1 MRFITGIAV
10 RNRTVTVLAII
21 IVLTSGIFAYN
32 SLRVELFPEIEFP
45 LVTVTTSYP
54 SANPDAV
61 VRDVTAPI
69 ERAISGTGGLESVQS
84 TTFEGNSLVL
94 ATFTY
99 GTDMANAANQIEAA
113 VNNISFVGGVEEPSV
128 GRFNP
133 DQFPVIQFSVIS
145 DRNPAELE
153 GIIQSSI
160 LPAIS
165 DIEGVLQVRVAG
177 EIEQRVQITA
187 DPDRM
192 TANGV
197 SLFQISSAL
206 RDNNVSLPAG
216 AIFDGRQAVLAKTT
230 HTFNS
235 IDDLKSLVVGMSESE
250 PVLLGDV
257 ADVSLGAAAPRSIS
271 RTNGKPSVGV
281 SVIKEAEAN
290 TIDVT
295 TAVQDALDGLGGLPS
310 DLEIVIVSN
319 QGPSIQSQIDALLRE
334 AMFGFLFAVTVVFAF
349 MVSFRPTILRGLFN
363 TLRPTIVIAM
373 SIPMSIFTGVL
384 LMSWQDLS
392 LNFMTLG
399 GLAIS
404 VGRVVDDAIVVLE
417 NVYRHIQ
424 AGRERWRAALE
435 ATAEVGPAI
444 FASTMTTIVVF
455 APLAFIQGLVGAFFA
470 PFALTVSFALVASLL
485 VALTAV
491 PVLGAYLLRPGDL
504 PDAVEEEEDVFLQ
517 ETWMQRLYT
526 PIIRWTLR
534 HKAITV
540 VSALVLTL
548 GSMGMTFFI
557 PVTLFSGGG
566 ERYLQ
571 IEVGLPPGTPPDRTL
586 AEVIEI
592 EEEVQGFAEVYSSTI
607 GSSNLSPDSQPGG
620 LNQANLLINLVKDA
634 PEDIDQILR
643 DDLDKEG
650 RTLRI
655 REIVDG
661 PPTGGVEISITG
673 SNYDDITGVAR
684 ELTASLGELK
694 EVINL
699 ESDVAQARDEASI
712 QVDPGKAA
720 RIGLSTRQV
729 GLQLSQYL
737 VGETV
742 TRITIGG
749 TVTDVVLSGNRSS
762 ANGIGAL
769 ENLTIAGPIGS
780 APLGELAEVVV
791 SEGPVTI
798 SRTDG
803 MRSATITGDIVAE
816 DTQAV
821 GPLGRRE
828 DIGALTPSG
837 RLGFQ
842 WRHIRRHRRGIPG
855 HLYLHGRRDN
865 SCVSGNGG
873 QPGVS
878 QEPLRHHNDAAVRA
892 HWGARRAAH
901 HRPHA
906 WPACHDGNP
915 ASHRHRG
922 DQRHSADSFRRAA
935 AGEGNGSLR
944 RADQRWKGTA
954 APDSDDSPND
964 ELRAA
969 APGCCFLRRRDHQRR
984 AGDCG
989 DRRSDELHRSYTHRS
1004 AGGIQHIQREHSA
1017 EVPANGCRL
1026 EPKAVAHNLISKG
1039 LGERGCRKECKIGRG
1054 TVLKLRPIYWPSKI

>member
-1 MRFITGIAV
+1 MRFITGLAV

-21 IVLTSGIFAYN
+21 IVLTAGVVAYN

-45 LVTVTTSYP
+45 LVTVTTAYP

-69 ERAISGTGGLESVQS
+69 ERAISGATGLESVQS
-84 TTFEGNSLVL
+84 TTFEGNSIVL
-94 ATFTY
+94 ATFEY
-99 GTDMANAANQIEAA
+99 GTDMAAAEDHVSSA
-113 VNNISFVGGVEEPSV
+113 VNDIAFVPGVEESTI

-133 DQFPVIQFSVIS
+133 DQFPVIQFSVLS
-145 DRNPAELE
+145 DRDATELDD
-153 GIIQSSI
+153 IIQSRI

-165 DIEGVLQVRVAG
+165 DVEGVLQVQVTG
-177 EIEQRVQITA
+177 EVEQRVQITA

-192 TANGV
+192 AENGV

-230 HTFNS
+230 HTLDS
-235 IDDLKSLVVGMSESE
+235 IDDLKGLVVGISDSE

-257 ADVSLGAAAPRSIS
+257 ADVSLGAAAPASIS

-281 SVIKEAEAN
+281 SIIKEPAAN

-295 TAVQDALDGLGGLPS
+295 SGVREALDGLAGLPP
-310 DLEIVIVSN
+310 DVEIVIVSD
-319 QGPSIQSQIDALLRE
+319 QGPSIQGQLDTLLKEALY
-334 AMFGFLFAVTVVFAF
+334 GFLFAVTVVFAF
-349 MVSFRPTILRGLFN
+349 MLSFRPTILRGLSN
-363 TLRPTIVIAM
+363 TLRPTIVIGM
-373 SIPMSIFTGVL
+373 SIPLSVLTGVL
-384 LMSWQDLS
+384 LLAWQDLS

-504 PDAVEEEEDVFLQ
+504 PDQVDEEGDVFLQ

-534 HKAITV
+534 HKAITL
-540 VSALVLTL
+540 VSAVVLTV
-548 GSMGMTFFI
+548 GSMGLTYFI

-566 ERYLQ
+566 DRYLQ

-592 EEEVQGFAEVYSSTI
+592 EDEIRGVAEVYSSTV
-607 GSSNLSPDSQPGG
+607 GATNLSSGGQPGG
-620 LNQANLLINLVKDA
+620 LNQASILVNLTSDA
-634 PEDIDQILR
+634 PEDIDRVLR
-643 DDLDKEG
+643 DKLAKEG

-655 REIVDG
+655 QEIVDG
-661 PPTGGVEISITG
+661 PPTGGVEISVTG
-673 SNYDDITGVAR
+673 SNYGDITEATQK
-684 ELTASLGELK
+684 LTASIGSLE

-699 ESDVAQARDEASI
+699 ESNIAQARDEASI
-712 QVDPGKAA
+712 QVDPAEAA
-720 RIGLSTRQV
+720 RIGLSTREV

-742 TRITIGG
+742 TRITIDGA
-749 TVTDVVLSGNRSS
+749 VTDVVLSGNRGS

-769 ENLTIAGPIGS
+769 EGLTITGPIGS
-780 APLGELAEVVV
+780 APLGELAEIVV

-803 MRSATITGDIVAE
+803 LRSATIRGDIVGE

-821 GPLGRRE
+821 GRLVDEKIARAPL
-828 DIGALTPSG
+828 P
-837 RLGFQ
+837 
-842 WRHIRRHRRGIPG
+842 
-855 HLYLHGRRDN
+855 
-865 SCVSGNGG
+865 
-873 QPGVS
+873 PGVS
-878 QEPLRHHNDAAVRA
+878 VSSGGIFGDIEEGFQAIFLSMGIGIILVYLVMV
-892 HWGARRAAH
+892 
-901 HRPHA
+901 
-906 WPACHDGNP
+906 
-915 ASHRHRG
+915 ASL
-922 DQRHSADSFRRAA
+922 
-935 AGEGNGSLR
+935 GSLR
-944 RADQRWKGTA
+944 NPFIIVTTLPFALIGAFAALLITGRTLGLPAMMGILLLIGIVVTNAIVLITFVEQLREKGMGVYDA
-954 APDSDDSPND
+954 LIN
-964 ELRAA
+964 
-969 APGCCFLRRRDHQRR
+969 
-984 AGDCG
+984 
-989 DRRSDELHRSYTHRS
+989 
-1004 AGGIQHIQREHSA
+1004 GGR
-1017 EVPANGCRL
+1017 VR
-1026 EPKAVAHNLISKG
+1026 
-1039 LGERGCRKECKIGRG
+1039 
-1054 TVLKLRPIYWPSKI
+1054 LRPILMTALTTSFALLPLAVATSGEGGIISAELATVVIGGLMSSTALTLVVVPVVYSIFNESIPQTFQRITAVLGRKSVPAT